1 MKYKIAILDNTN
13 LLPEAEEKLQSFS
26 INPLVFPKDQQTN
39 EQVMISRTGDA
50 EAVLVSI
57 SGKIT
62 ESYLSA
68 CPTVKYVGLC
78 GTSTANIDFQA
89 IKKHNVIFTNVVD
102 YGDEPAAE
110 YMFMLL
116 LMLARG
122 EGKYQWQ
129 KMPTELMG
137 KSIGIIG
144 LGALGKAVANLA
156 LGFKMKVNYY
166 SSHRKTDWE
175 ERGLT
180 FMDLNILLKN
190 NDILVISTPTNVEVL
205 GKPDFELIKPNSILM
220 YLSSGEAFNKQDFI
234 NWISKK
240 NNFALF
246 NYSAGEGYY
255 ESFKD
260 LPNVIFPKIIAG
272 HTRETKQR
280 LGEKV
285 INNLINYF
293 KKVNE

>member
-13 LLPEAEEKLQSFS
+13 LLSEAEEKLQLLS
-26 INPLVFPKDQQTN
+26 INPLVFPKDPQTN

-57 SGKIT
+57 LGKIT

-68 CPTVKYVGLC
+68 CPTVKYIGLC
-78 GTSTANIDFQA
+78 GTSTANIDFEA
-89 IKKHNVIFTNVVD
+89 IKKHNITFSNVVD

-122 EGKYQWQ
+122 EGKYQWR
-129 KMPTELMG
+129 KMPAELMG

-156 LGFKMKVNYY
+156 IGFKMKVNYY
-166 SSHRKTDWE
+166 STHRKLDWE
-175 ERGLT
+175 KRGLNYI
-180 FMDLNILLKN
+180 DLKTLLGN
-190 NDILVISTPTNVEVL
+190 NDIIAICTPTNVKVL
-205 GKPDFELIKPNSILM
+205 EKPEFEIIKTNSVLI
-220 YLSSGEAFNKQDFI
+220 YLSSGEALDKEAFIKWINKKE
-234 NWISKK
+234 NY
-240 NNFALF
+240 ALF

-255 ESFKD
+255 RSFKD

-272 HTRETKQR
+272 HTRETKMR
-280 LGEKV
+280 LGQKV
-285 INNLINYF
+285 IDNLMNYF
-293 KKVNE
+293 NKK

>member
-1 MKYKIAILDNTN
+1 MKYKIAVFDNIN
-13 LLPEAEEKLQSFS
+13 LLSEAEEKLQSLS
-26 INPLVFPKDQQTN
+26 VNPLLFPRDSQTTK
-39 EQVMISRTGDA
+39 EEMISRTSDA

-57 SGKIT
+57 NSKIT
-62 ESYLSA
+62 EDYLTV

-78 GTSTANIDFQA
+78 GTSTANIDFDSLKRHKVA
-89 IKKHNVIFTNVVD
+89 FSNVKD

-129 KMPTELMG
+129 KMPTEIMG

-144 LGALGKAVANLA
+144 LGALGKAVANLS
-156 LGFKMKVNYY
+156 LGYKMKVNYY
-166 SSHRKTDWE
+166 SPHRKIE
-175 ERGLT
+175 LEKNGIK
-180 FMDLNILLKN
+180 FMEMNTLLKN
-190 NDILVISTPTNVEVL
+190 NDIIVISTPTNVKVL
-205 GKPDFELIKPNSILM
+205 GKPEFELIKPNSVLM
-220 YLSSGEAFNKQDFI
+220 YLSSGEAFDKLDFI
-234 NWISKK
+234 EWISNK

-246 NYSAGEGYY
+246 NYSAGEDYFQ
-255 ESFKD
+255 SFKD

-285 INNLINYF
+285 INNLLNYF
-293 KKVNE
+293 NIK